1 MSNEIFRKLTKTE
14 MQRVFGEGR
23 CPFCDEEPGFYLGPS
38 GGMMR
43 NIRFECGGEV
53 NVTDPECW
61 GMNVPLIGQLL
72 KAPDGYIAEPDEIED
87 KHTIGVYEKQK
98 TGTLKRLW
106 NKLRGR

>member
-1 MSNEIFRKLTKTE
+1 MSNNEMFRKLTKKE

-23 CPFCDEEPGFYLGPS
+23 CPFCDEEPGFYMGPS

-61 GMNVPLIGQLL
+61 GMNVPLIGQILT
-72 KAPDGYIAEPDEIED
+72 APAGYEPEPDDPDPTEEV
-87 KHTIGVYEKQK
+87 KEVKKKVSFLEMVRNTFPK
-98 TGTLKRLW
+98 W
-106 NKLRGR
+106 